1 MLNVLEGPGFLL
13 QSLKLI
19 WSDLLAS
26 FSVISAWAWL
36 VARRRQSVPP
46 PLSWGGEIVSTTT
59 DGNDENWIKPTT
71 IAVLRT
77 LLNLYLARVIKAAQ
91 KREPNL
97 HQLPR

>member
-36 VARRRQSVPP
+36 VARTRHSLPP
-46 PLSWGGEIVSTTT
+46 PLSWG
-59 DGNDENWIKPTT
+59 
-71 IAVLRT
+71 
-77 LLNLYLARVIKAAQ
+77 
-91 KREPNL
+91 
-97 HQLPR
+97 